1 LSAALLGHVALLA
14 VLSLNLV
21 NRDRMPDIV
30 QEPMGV
36 ELVDEADLGSGLPS
50 PAPLAGAV
58 PDNQPA
64 PVPDAVPMPSGP
76 TPAELAAEAA
86 RKKADAQA
94 AEAREKA
101 AQEAKAAADAA
112 AKVAAAERAAKQ
124 SRDAAAAKVALVKAQ
139 AEAKLA
145 KQKADAAKK
154 AAEARDAAVKA
165 AQAKA
170 AQEKAAREKAAKDA
184 AARAAQA
191 ARDKAAKDAAAK
203 TAQAAKDKAARDAAA
218 KATAAKD
225 AAAKAAAAKAAAAKA
240 AADRAKLQGKGG
252 TGLKDIKLDGKDTSA
267 GSTPDKGGMSAGA
280 ATQAITISLSSAIAP
295 RFQRCAPSGFDT
307 NLIIT
312 PITLRINKDGSLAGV
327 DVGAQTG
334 INENNQTQAGPLK
347 ACAIKAAQAA
357 APFTNL
363 PKDHY
368 NQWANWRMRLKTK

>member
-1 LSAALLGHVALLA
+1 MTRSERTGLSLALMGHVALLA
-14 VLSLNLV
+14 ALSLSLI

-64 PVPDAVPMPSGP
+64 PVPDAVPMPAGP

-86 RKKADAQA
+86 RKRADAQA

-124 SRDAAAAKVALVKAQ
+124 SRDAAAAKAALVKAQ

-170 AQEKAAREKAAKDA
+170 AAEKAAREKAARETAARAAQAAKDKAAKDA

-191 ARDKAAKDAAAK
+191 V
-203 TAQAAKDKAARDAAA
+203 KDK
-218 KATAAKD
+218 AAKD
-225 AAAKAAAAKAAAAKA
+225 AAAKAAAAKAAAEKAKQ
-240 AADRAKLQGKGG
+240 QGKGG
-252 TGLKDIKLDGKDTSA
+252 TGLKDIKLDGKDNSA
-267 GSTPDKGGMSAGA
+267 GNTPDKGGLSAGE
-280 ATQAITISLSSAIAP
+280 ATKAITISLANAVAP

-327 DVGAQTG
+327 DVGTQTG
-334 INENNQTQAGPLK
+334 INDNNQTQAGPLK

>member
-1 LSAALLGHVALLA
+1 MTRGERTGLSLALMGHVALLA
-14 VLSLNLV
+14 MLSLKFLI
-21 NRDRMPDIV
+21 DTPMPDIV

-50 PAPLAGAV
+50 PAPLAGAL

-64 PVPDAVPMPSGP
+64 PVPDAVPMPTGP

-86 RKKADAQA
+86 RKRADAQA
-94 AEAREKA
+94 AEARQKAADEAKA
-101 AQEAKAAADAA
+101 AQEAA

-124 SRDAAAAKVALVKAQ
+124 SRDAAAAKAALLKAQ
-139 AEAKLA
+139 AEARIA
-145 KQKADAAKK
+145 RQKADAAKK
-154 AAEARDAAVKA
+154 AAEARDAAMKA

-170 AQEKAAREKAAKDA
+170 AQEKAARDKAAKGA

-191 ARDKAAKDAAAK
+191 ARDKAAKDAAAR
-203 TAQAAKDKAARDAAA
+203 TAQAAKDKAA
-218 KATAAKD
+218 KD
-225 AAAKAAAAKAAAAKA
+225 AAARAAAAKAAAAKA
-240 AADRAKLQGKGG
+240 AAEKAKQQGKGG
-252 TGLKDIKLDGKDTSA
+252 TGLKDIKLDGKDSSA
-267 GSTPDKGGMSAGA
+267 GSTPDKAGMSAGE
-280 ATQAITISLSSAIAP
+280 ATKSITISLANAVAP

-334 INENNQTQAGPLK
+334 INDNNKTQAGPLK

-368 NQWANWRMRLKTK
+368 SQWANWRMRLKTK

>member
-1 LSAALLGHVALLA
+1 MTRSERTGLSLALMGHVALLA
-14 VLSLNLV
+14 ALSLSLM

-64 PVPDAVPMPSGP
+64 PVPDAVPLPSGS
-76 TPAELAAEAA
+76 TPAERAAEAA
-86 RKKADAQA
+86 RKRADAQA

-124 SRDAAAAKVALVKAQ
+124 LRDAAAAKAALLKAQ

-170 AQEKAAREKAAKDA
+170 AARAAQAAKDKAAKDA
-184 AARAAQA
+184 AARAAQTA
-191 ARDKAAKDAAAK
+191 KDKAAKDSAAK
-203 TAQAAKDKAARDAAA
+203 V
-218 KATAAKD
+218 
-225 AAAKAAAAKAAAAKA
+225 AAAKAAAAKAAAEKAKQ
-240 AADRAKLQGKGG
+240 QGKGG

-267 GSTPDKGGMSAGA
+267 GSTPDKGGLSAGE
-280 ATQAITISLSSAIAP
+280 ATKAITISLANAVAP

-334 INENNQTQAGPLK
+334 INDNNKTQAGPLK

>member
-1 LSAALLGHVALLA
+1 MTRSERTGLSAALLGHVALLA

-64 PVPDAVPMPSGP
+64 PVPDAVPMPAGP

-94 AEAREKA
+94 AEAHEKA

-124 SRDAAAAKVALVKAQ
+124 SRDAAAAKAALAKAQ
-139 AEAKLA
+139 AEARLA

-170 AQEKAAREKAAKDA
+170 AQEKAARDKAAREA

-191 ARDKAAKDAAAK
+191 AKDKAAKDAAAK
-203 TAQAAKDKAARDAAA
+203 AAQAAKDK
-218 KATAAKD
+218 AAKD

-240 AADRAKLQGKGG
+240 AAEKAKQGKGG

-267 GSTPDKGGMSAGA
+267 GSTPDKSGMSAGA
-280 ATQAITISLSSAIAP
+280 ATKAIQISLVNVIEAK
-295 RFQRCAPSGFDT
+295 FKRCAPSGFDA

-312 PITLRINKDGSLAGV
+312 TIMLHINRDGSLESV
-327 DVGAQTG
+327 DVISQSGSNESNRAQL
-334 INENNQTQAGPLK
+334 EPHK
-347 ACAIKAAQAA
+347 ACALKAARTA

>member
-1 LSAALLGHVALLA
+1 MTRSERTGLSLALMGHVALLA
-14 VLSLNLV
+14 ALSLSLI

-64 PVPDAVPMPSGP
+64 PVTDAVPMPAGP

-86 RKKADAQA
+86 RKRADAQA

-124 SRDAAAAKVALVKAQ
+124 SRDAAAAKAALVKAQ

-170 AQEKAAREKAAKDA
+170 AAEKAAREKAARETAARAAQAAKDKAAKDA

-191 ARDKAAKDAAAK
+191 V
-203 TAQAAKDKAARDAAA
+203 KDK
-218 KATAAKD
+218 AAKD
-225 AAAKAAAAKAAAAKA
+225 AAAKAAAAKAAAEKAKQ
-240 AADRAKLQGKGG
+240 QGKGG
-252 TGLKDIKLDGKDTSA
+252 TGLKDIKLDGKDNSA
-267 GSTPDKGGMSAGA
+267 GNTPDKGGLSAGE
-280 ATQAITISLSSAIAP
+280 ATKAITISLANAVAP

-327 DVGAQTG
+327 DVGTQTG
-334 INENNQTQAGPLK
+334 INDNNQTQAGPLK